1 MRTFIFA
8 SLASLGLVAACNPY
22 DPDLGPT
29 PFRCGTSEPRCPD
42 GYTCVEH
49 SPAEQICESGVA
61 TVDGGDDTDG
71 GGDITCNDD
80 SSIEPNDSTS
90 SAWVT
95 PIPSTM
101 PSVSLVQL
109 AICPTTDKDLF
120 RFGVEV
126 NGKNMKATVTTDVA
140 SGPLLLQVLNGA
152 ATIANGQAT
161 SQTEIVVAVNNL
173 AVGSYYVQVAANGAG
188 VENNY
193 TIDIVTCDGA
203 PCP

>member
-1 MRTFIFA
+1 MKF
-8 SLASLGLVAACNPY
+8 SLLLLSTGLLAACYN
-22 DPDLGPT
+22 PDLGES
-29 PFRCGTSEPRCPD
+29 PFRCGTDDPKCPE
-42 GYTCVEH
+42 GYTCHVY
-49 SPAEQICESGVA
+49 SPSEQICEQGNVGPDGGGGS
-61 TVDGGDDTDG
+61 DGGDLS
-71 GGDITCNDD
+71 CNDD
-80 SSIEPNDSTS
+80 SSIEPNDTTGN
-90 SAWVT
+90 AWVT

-109 AICPTTDKDLF
+109 AICPTTDRDLF

-126 NGKNMKATVTTDVA
+126 NGKNMKATITTDVA
-140 SGPLLLQVLNGA
+140 DGPLLLQVLNGA
-152 ATIANGQAT
+152 GATIANGQAV

-173 AVGSYYVQVAANGAG
+173 AIGSYYVQVAANGAD